1 MPWGVLILL
10 GGGFTLSFGCT
21 KSGLSKWIAQ
31 KLIYFKDWTPLSI
44 NFTVSCFAA
53 FMTEFVS
60 NTATANILAPILKQ
74 LSLTVCYNPVYL
86 GKLCT
91 VWKNKEFTITEKIFR
106 EINYVFCLFV
116 YSCDHNHNVF
126 LRIYA
131 TCGNST

>member
-1 MPWGVLILL
+1 MLILL

-74 LSLTVCYNPVYL
+74 LSLSVCYNPVYL
-86 GKLCT
+86 GMLGT
-91 VWKNKEFTITEKIFR
+91 VCKNEKFTITEKILVMGRTMFDVR
-106 EINYVFCLFV
+106 LFGAKSKVFEFD
-116 YSCDHNHNVF
+116 YQ
-126 LRIYA
+126 
-131 TCGNST
+131 

>member
-1 MPWGVLILL
+1 MLILL

-74 LSLTVCYNPVYL
+74 LSLSVCYNPVYL

-91 VWKNKEFTITEKIFR
+91 VWKNEKFTITEKIFR
-106 EINYVFCLFV
+106 EI
-116 YSCDHNHNVF
+116 
-126 LRIYA
+126 I
-131 TCGNST
+131 